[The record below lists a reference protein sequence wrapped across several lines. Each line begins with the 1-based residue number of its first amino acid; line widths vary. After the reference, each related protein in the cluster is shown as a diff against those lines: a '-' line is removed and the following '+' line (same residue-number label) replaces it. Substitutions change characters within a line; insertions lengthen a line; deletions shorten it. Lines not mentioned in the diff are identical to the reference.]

1 VKEQNERHRVIIFKR
16 DPAAGHRERAVI
28 ATGGTTMAHIHIIN
42 GAIDSPVRLDVRKI
56 GLADIWDALKRG
68 LDDFATMPSHMIFL
82 GLIYPIVGFVLFRM
96 AFGYDVLPLL
106 YPLATGF
113 ALVGPLAAV
122 GLYELSRRREQ
133 GRDTHWT
140 HVFDV
145 RRSPSIGAIAALG
158 VLLMLIF
165 LAWLATA
172 QAIYQSLFGVLAP
185 SSFTGFVRDVL
196 TTDAG
201 WKLILAGNAAGFVF
215 ALVVLVISV
224 VSFPLLLDRDAGA
237 AVALWTSVRAVAAN
251 PLPMA
256 VWGLIVAV
264 LLVIGSLP
272 FFLGLALVVPILGH
286 STWHLYRKVVT
297 SSGDMQQVRDDAEQ
311 APARLAGLAVGWV
324 PRHLREHE

>member
-1 VKEQNERHRVIIFKR
+1 M
-16 DPAAGHRERAVI
+16 
-28 ATGGTTMAHIHIIN
+28 THIHIIN
-42 GAIDSPVRLDVRKI
+42 GAIDSPVRLDIRKI
-56 GLADIWDALKRG
+56 GLADLWDALRRG
-68 LDDFATMPSHMIFL
+68 LADFAVMPSHMIFL
-82 GLIYPIVGFVLFRM
+82 GLIYPIVGFVLFRL

-113 ALVGPLAAV
+113 ALIGPVAAV

-145 RRSPSIGAIAALG
+145 RRSPSVGAIVGLG

-165 LAWLATA
+165 IAWLATA

-185 SSFTGFVRDVL
+185 SSITDFIHDVL

-201 WKLILAGNAAGFVF
+201 WKLILFGNATGFLF
-215 ALVVLVISV
+215 ALAALTISV
-224 VSFPLLLDRDAGA
+224 VSFPVLLDRDVGA

-251 PLPMA
+251 PFPMA

-272 FFLGLALVVPILGH
+272 FFFGLAVVVPILGH
-286 STWHLYRKVVT
+286 STWHLYRKVVKAPE
-297 SSGDMQQVRDDAEQ
+297 SAEYLLDEGDEER
-311 APARLAGLAVGWV
+311 PPTRLAGLAVGWV
-324 PRHLREHE
+324 ARRRRQIV